1 MCYIKVNTHTRT
13 EMRGLDNG
21 QQLWRLIE
29 MKISEL
35 LNASLVKIGL
45 ESEEKSEL
53 FEEMVQV
60 LVSAGEIKNNK
71 EAVQVLEEREAKM
84 STGIAP
90 GLGLPH
96 GKLPGAKKSI
106 IGIGISKKGIEYDSL
121 DGEPVYVVIV
131 LFAQPDNP
139 GQHIEIL
146 AEISRLFSIDG
157 FMEKM
162 KSAENGEQVIKLI
175 QAEE

>member
-1 MCYIKVNTHTRT
+1 
-13 EMRGLDNG
+13 
-21 QQLWRLIE
+21 

-35 LNASLVKIGL
+35 LNASLVKIGV

-60 LVSAGEIKNNK
+60 LVSAGEISDRKV
-71 EAVQVLEEREAKM
+71 AVRVLEEREAKM

-96 GKLPGAKKSI
+96 GKLPEARKSI

-121 DGEPVYVVIV
+121 DGELVYIVIV

-146 AEISRLFSIDG
+146 AEISRLFSVNG

-162 KSAENGEQVIKLI
+162 KAANTPEEVIQLI
-175 QAEE
+175 KSEE